1 MKLNNLS
8 ELFSSGHKKT
18 YGNHEIIL
26 RAGEV
31 PAGVYQIVAG
41 LVKVYSITDEGE
53 ENIHIIYKP
62 QEIFP
67 FIWAFKGVVRDIF
80 YEAMEPV
87 SLQIIPRDK
96 FLDAAKNDPK
106 FSFQI
111 AEQIAEQF
119 FVYADRLDNL
129 EFTTAYARIVY
140 RMIFLAHRFGEK
152 SGKKFIIHAPIT
164 HHAIAS
170 SVNVARE
177 TASREIEL
185 LVKKG
190 LITQTNKEI
199 TIPNIDKLANEIGSN
214 VNLETWNMGA

>member
-1 MKLNNLS
+1 MQANTLS

-18 YGNHEIIL
+18 FSKNEIIL

-31 PAGVYQIVAG
+31 PEGVYQIVSG
-41 LVKVYSITDEGE
+41 MVKVYSITDEGE

-62 QEIFP
+62 LEVFP

-80 YEAMEPV
+80 YEAMESV
-87 SLQIIPRDK
+87 TVQIISRTK
-96 FLDAAKNDPK
+96 FLDSAKHDPN

-119 FVYADRLDNL
+119 FIYADRLDNL
-129 EFTTAYARIVY
+129 EYTTAYARIVY
-140 RMIFLAHRFGEK
+140 RILFLAHRFGHQ
-152 SGKKFIIHAPIT
+152 SGKKIIIHAPIT

-199 TIPNIDKLANEIGSN
+199 TIPDIEKLAAEIGSN
-214 VNLETWNMGA
+214 VNLETWNMGN